1 MGNDKLA
8 KKVYIREY
16 AGSRSVSRPLKR
28 WIDQGKEVWVSGK
41 QGEWCKIGVDGGEL

>member
-1 MGNDKLA
+1 MTKGVDERIDEGVLRWFGHVKRMENDKLA

-28 WIDQGKEVWVSGK
+28 WID
-41 QGEWCKIGVDGGEL
+41 